1 MIACANIRN
10 IRLQQVHEL
19 TEHNLNWYKAR
30 IKSIAMAY
38 NIILLNVNVQLVSI
52 VIPFLIID
60 KENA

>member
-1 MIACANIRN
+1 M
-10 IRLQQVHEL
+10 